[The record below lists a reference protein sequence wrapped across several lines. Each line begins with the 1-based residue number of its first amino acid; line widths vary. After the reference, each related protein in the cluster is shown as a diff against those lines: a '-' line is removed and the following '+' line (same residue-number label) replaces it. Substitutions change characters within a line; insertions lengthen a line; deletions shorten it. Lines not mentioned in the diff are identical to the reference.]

1 MNRSEKTRKRYD
13 RWSRYYDAFDLG
25 GVNDQKKLTVDM
37 LKLEKNAVVMDMGT
51 GTGAIIPY
59 LAEQIGTEGQIIGID
74 FSEKMVKTANE
85 KIKKQKI
92 ASKAK
97 AMVADGTKLP
107 FPDGHFDA
115 IIATFAFTSFP
126 EPERAIR
133 ECARVL
139 RPGGIISILDTGKPP
154 GKKHMLRYRYLKF
167 VMWRAGYTDISLDI
181 PGLVKKAGLK
191 VNKIERFSGSFAY
204 ITIALKI

>member
-1 MNRSEKTRKRYD
+1 MVKGEKIRRRYD
-13 RWSRYYDAFDLG
+13 RWSRFYDVFDMG
-25 GVNDQKKLTVDM
+25 GVNDQKMLAVDL
-37 LKLEKNAVVMDMGT
+37 LKLEPNAIVMDMGT
-51 GTGAIIPY
+51 GTGAILPY
-59 LAEQIGTEGQIIGID
+59 LAKQLGQDGKVIGID
-74 FSEKMVKTANE
+74 FSEKMIKAANGRIE
-85 KIKKQKI
+85 KEAI

-126 EPERAIR
+126 EPEKAIN

-139 RPGGIISILDTGKPP
+139 RPGGIFSILDTGKPP
-154 GKKHMLRYRYLKF
+154 GKKHQFRYRYLKT

-181 PGLVKKAGLK
+181 PKIIRSSGLK
-191 VNKIERFSGSFAY
+191 IHKIKRFSGSFAY
-204 ITIALKI
+204 ITVALKL

>member
-1 MNRSEKTRKRYD
+1 MGRSEKIKKRYD
-13 RWSRYYDAFDLG
+13 RWSRYYDTFDLG
-25 GVNDQKKLTVDM
+25 GVNEQKKLAVDL
-37 LKLEKNAVVMDMGT
+37 LKLENNAVIMDMGT

-59 LAEQIGTEGQIIGID
+59 LAEQITKEGKIIGVD
-74 FSEKMVKTANE
+74 FSEKMVKTANLR
-85 KIKKQKI
+85 IKKQGI

-126 EPERAIR
+126 EPGKAIK

-139 RPGGIISILDTGKPP
+139 RPGGRFSILDTGKPP
-154 GKKHMLRYRYLKF
+154 GKKHQFRYRYLKF
-167 VMWRAGYTDISLDI
+167 LMWKAGYTDISLDI
-181 PGLVKKAGLK
+181 PGLVRKSGLK
-191 VNKIERFSGSFAY
+191 VHKIERFSGSFAY
-204 ITIALKI
+204 ITLVLKI

>member
-1 MNRSEKTRKRYD
+1 MSRHQKIKKRYD
-13 RWSRYYDAFDLG
+13 RWSKFYDVFDLG
-25 GVNDQKKLTVDM
+25 GVNDQKKLAVDY
-37 LKLEKNAVVMDMGT
+37 LNLEKNALVLDMGT

-59 LAEQIGTEGQIIGID
+59 LAEQLGNEGQVIGVD
-74 FSEKMVKTANE
+74 FSEKMIATANQKIE
-85 KIKKQKI
+85 KEGI

-107 FPDGHFDA
+107 FPDNHFDG

-126 EPERAIR
+126 EPEKAIK

-139 RPGGIISILDTGKPP
+139 RPGGRFSILDTGKPV
-154 GKKHMLRYRYLKF
+154 GKKNRLKYRYLKA

-181 PGLVKKAGLK
+181 PELVKASGLK
-191 VNKIERFSGSFAY
+191 VSKIKRFSGSFAY
-204 ITIALKI
+204 ITLALKI